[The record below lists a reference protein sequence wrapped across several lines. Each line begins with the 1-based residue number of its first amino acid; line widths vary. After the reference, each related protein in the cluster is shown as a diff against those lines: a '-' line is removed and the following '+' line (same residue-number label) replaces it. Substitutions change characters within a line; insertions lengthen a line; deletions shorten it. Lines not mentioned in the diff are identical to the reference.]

1 MGTQIQF
8 VVTITTKDEVAV
20 TRQLKQEI
28 NQNILNGLIE
38 KVNYGQTG
46 LTPETAD
53 TYTESISVR
62 PLEVNYG
69 MYEKKTEIT
78 HKF

>member
-1 MGTQIQF
+1 MGTKIQF

-20 TRQLKQEI
+20 TRQLKKEFT
-28 NQNILNGLIE
+28 QNILDGLVD
-38 KVNYGQTG
+38 KVNYSETG

-53 TYTESISVR
+53 TYSESIAVR
-62 PLEVNYG
+62 PLELNFG

-78 HKF
+78 HNF